1 MPTYPPHVLPMRQRS
16 DLIHQSLKQR
26 LVEVLPEAMRAAEI
40 DAWLIVCQ
48 EDNLDPIFTTMIPM
62 DTWCPILQMLLFV
75 DRGDG
80 VVEGFNISGTN
91 THDLY
96 MRPYAGQLVQE
107 QWRHL
112 RRLLDE
118 HDPQRI
124 GVNIGSIQ
132 WAAGGLTLNLY
143 QQLLERLPERF
154 VQRFVSAEPAAIHWA
169 TALTGDDITTYEHV
183 CQVAHAVIAECY
195 SRAAIIPG
203 VTTLDD

>member
-1 MPTYPPHVLPMRQRS
+1 MPSYQPHVLSMRQRS
-16 DLIHQSLKQR
+16 DLIYRSLQR
-26 LVEVLPEAMRAAEI
+26 RLSEVLPGAMRAAEI

-62 DTWCPILQMLLFV
+62 DTWCPILQLLLFI
-75 DRGDG
+75 DHGDG

-96 MRPYAGQLVQE
+96 TRPYAGQLVEE

-112 RRLLDE
+112 RRLLHD

-154 VQRFVSAEPAAIHWA
+154 VQRFVSAESAAIHWS
-169 TALTGDDITTYEHV
+169 TTLIENDITTYEHV
-183 CQVAHAVIAECY
+183 
-195 SRAAIIPG
+195 
-203 VTTLDD
+203 